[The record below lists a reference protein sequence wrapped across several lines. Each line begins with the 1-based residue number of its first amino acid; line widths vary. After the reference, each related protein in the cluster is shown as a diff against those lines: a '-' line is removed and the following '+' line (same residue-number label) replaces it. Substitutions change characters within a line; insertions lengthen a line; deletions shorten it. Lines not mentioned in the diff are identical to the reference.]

1 VKRPYRVVVA
11 KPGLDGHDR
20 GAKTI
25 TRALR
30 DHGFEVIYTGL
41 HQTPEQIAET
51 ALQED
56 VDAVGLSMLSGAHK
70 TLFPRVLEE
79 LRTRELD
86 HVLVFGGGVIPNPDI
101 EELKAIGVA
110 EVFTP
115 GSSLAGICQWLEH
128 ALDEREEVE

>member
-1 VKRPYRVVVA
+1 MKRPYRVVVA

-56 VDAVGLSMLSGAHK
+56 VDAVGLSLLSGAHL
-70 TLFPRVLEE
+70 TLFPRVMQE
-79 LRTRELD
+79 LRNRDLD
-86 HVLVFGGGVIPNPDI
+86 LLVFGGGVIPDGDAAA
-101 EELKAIGVA
+101 LRAQGVA
-110 EVFTP
+110 EVFGP
-115 GSSLAGICQWLEH
+115 GSSLKGISQWLETQ
-128 ALDEREEVE
+128 LDQREDEA

>member
-1 VKRPYRVVVA
+1 MKRPYRVVVA

-56 VDAVGLSMLSGAHK
+56 VDAVGLSLLSGAHL
-70 TLFPRVLEE
+70 TLFPRVMEE
-79 LRTRELD
+79 LRSRDLD
-86 HVLVFGGGVIPNPDI
+86 LLVFGGGVIPDGDAAA
-101 EELKAIGVA
+101 LRSQGVA
-110 EVFTP
+110 EIFGP
-115 GSSLAGICQWLEH
+115 GSSLKGISGWLE
-128 ALDEREEVE
+128 AQLDQKEDEA

>member
-1 VKRPYRVVVA
+1 VKRPYRIVVA

-56 VDAVGLSMLSGAHK
+56 ADGVGLSLLSGAHL
-70 TLFPRVLEE
+70 TLFPRVMEE
-79 LRTRELD
+79 LRQRNLGS
-86 HVLVFGGGVIPNPDI
+86 VLVFGGGVIPDSDA
-101 EELKAIGVA
+101 KALREQGVA
-110 EVFTP
+110 QVFGP
-115 GSSLAGICQWLEH
+115 GSSLKEIATWLETT
-128 ALDEREEVE
+128 LDSQES

>member
-1 VKRPYRVVVA
+1 MKRPYRVVVA

-56 VDAVGLSMLSGAHK
+56 VDAVGLSLLSGAHL
-70 TLFPRVLEE
+70 TLFPRVMEE
-79 LRTRELD
+79 LRSRKLGD
-86 HVLVFGGGVIPNPDI
+86 VLVFGGGVIPDADAR
-101 EELKAIGVA
+101 ELRTQGVS
-110 EVFTP
+110 EIFGP
-115 GSSLAGICQWLEH
+115 GSSLKDIAVWLEQT
-128 ALDEREEVE
+128 LDARES